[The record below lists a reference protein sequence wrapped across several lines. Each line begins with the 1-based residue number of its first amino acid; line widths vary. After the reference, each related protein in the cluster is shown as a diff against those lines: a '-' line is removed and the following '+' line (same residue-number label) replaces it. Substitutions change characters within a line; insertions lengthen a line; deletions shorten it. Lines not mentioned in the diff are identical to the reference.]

1 MLALGLVAL
10 AVLYLIRRRSRLHM
24 APSAEFMPVVV
35 PGSKHVGTPGGFP
48 SHPGTWNGPI
58 LEKVHSASTMEREF
72 APGTLSKVHTWDYDS
87 ERV

>member
-1 MLALGLVAL
+1 MLALALVAL

-35 PGSKHVGTPGGFP
+35 PGEFP
-48 SHPGTWNGPI
+48 SHPGTWNEPI